1 MKRRYNGLDLMKVFA
16 AYFVVCAHV
25 ISNALDRINFLNAS
39 GELVKDF
46 SYYFFTALRIFCTWA
61 VPMFIMA
68 SGAFVL
74 ASPGTKDYRKFYGK
88 AKGRI
93 LVPTVVFS
101 IIYSIVYPCLYYFMG
116 QFKEDGVRG
125 ALNMALTN
133 LAKGAPAE
141 HMWYMFTLI
150 VLYLMAPFVVSMRE
164 MLGER
169 NFAVAAVL
177 LTVWGSIDNL
187 ASPPVLYWDLGFGA
201 NMLGIFMLGY
211 VIRQWIGQEE
221 NGKKAALFILGGV
234 AAGALQV
241 VFKET
246 LPVGT
251 LYFVLSGKFPYAPL
265 NFIIRKTRGVH
276 LLDLSRASAVY
287 DASLCR
293 GWRCDREGIQGNR
306 RDCSDFPAVFCHCL
320 LPLLCA
326 GLVDRARF
334 GRKQKNQVTIQS
346 AVFFPACGGGKHRK
360 KSGFPVSRP
369 VRGGKQGLTESMQ
382 NE

>member
-265 NFIIRKTRGVH
+265 NIIMAACFLTAA
-276 LLDLSRASAVY
+276 LLLPVQKDFGKPAAYTYWIYLAHPLFMMVLFVAGGAVTGKGFKGIAVTVPTFLLCSA
-287 DASLCR
+287 
-293 GWRCDREGIQGNR
+293 I
-306 RDCSDFPAVFCHCL
+306 VFCL
-320 LPLLCA
+320 SYALGWLIERVLS
-326 GLVDRARF
+326 G
-334 GRKQKNQVTIQS
+334 KQKKS
-346 AVFFPACGGGKHRK
+346 LRK
-360 KSGFPVSRP
+360 AGT
-369 VRGGKQGLTESMQ
+369 Q
-382 NE
+382 